1 VRPRTL
7 MHDGHIDPRRSSCAR
22 WAVSFICILA
32 LASHISVRMRLLSNG
47 KGAMFASQPPPD
59 RLIEH
64 LLPIGFAA
72 VMKPIVSGIMC
83 STKRW

>member
-1 VRPRTL
+1 
-7 MHDGHIDPRRSSCAR
+7 
-22 WAVSFICILA
+22 
-32 LASHISVRMRLLSNG
+32 MRLLSNG

-83 STKRW
+83 RTKRW